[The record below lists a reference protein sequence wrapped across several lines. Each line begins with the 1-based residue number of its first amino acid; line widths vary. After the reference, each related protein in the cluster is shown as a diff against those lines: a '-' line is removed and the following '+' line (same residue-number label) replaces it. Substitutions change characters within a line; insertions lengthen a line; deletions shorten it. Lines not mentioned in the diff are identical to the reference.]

1 MPESLNKGFLMK
13 RRLLFFGLLS
23 VLFSVSCVAQEANP
37 SKDTDC
43 EQILIQADDEFNAGR
58 FYGLPALLKPC
69 LDNGNFSNEQKVR
82 AYLLLTQAYLILDDP
97 IAADDSYLKLLRAD
111 PEYVANTAR
120 DPIDVYYLSK
130 KFTSVPIFTP
140 HLRIGL
146 NTSFPRTIY
155 NISTS
160 GTPLETKNILKIGFQ
175 VGGGVDW
182 NLNNHW
188 SISAEGNY
196 SYKAFKRETDGFFDA
211 DEQVIVEKQNWFDIP
226 MYVKYS
232 DDSGKIR
239 PFGYAGFAIN
249 LLISA
254 RGPDWLLK
262 NNSSD
267 GSAIETTDKAEVLTS
282 KRNFINR
289 SLVIGGGAK
298 YKIGKDF
305 IYADVRYMAGISNLT
320 NTENNYYL
328 KDGTFD
334 PAIAKYGEVSDL
346 FTLDN
351 LSLSFGY
358 IHPIYNPRKKSKP
371 KFSNLFKKK
380 SDAKIE
386 EP

>member
-1 MPESLNKGFLMK
+1 MK

-23 VLFSVSCVAQEANP
+23 ALFSVSCVAQEANP
-37 SKDTDC
+37 SKATDC

-69 LDNGNFSNEQKVR
+69 LDNGNFSNEQRVR

-130 KFTSVPIFTP
+130 KFTSVPILTP

-155 NISTS
+155 DISTS
-160 GTPLETKNILKIGFQ
+160 GTPLDTKNILKIGFQ

-188 SISAEGNY
+188 SICAEGNY
-196 SYKAFKRETDGFFDA
+196 SYKAFKRETNGFFDA

-249 LLISA
+249 LLLSS
-254 RGPDWLLK
+254 RGSDWQLRDVSIDPSNGDPTFK
-262 NNSSD
+262 EAT
-267 GSAIETTDKAEVLTS
+267 GPAEVLTS

-298 YKIGKDF
+298 YKIGRDF
-305 IYADVRYMAGISNLT
+305 VYADLRYMAGMSNLT
-320 NTENNYYL
+320 KVDNNYYL
-328 KDGTFD
+328 DGNFD
-334 PAIAKYGEVSDL
+334 PAITKYAEAGDL
-346 FTLDN
+346 FKLDN
-351 LSLSFGY
+351 LSVSFGY

-371 KFSNLFKKK
+371 RMSNLFKKK
-380 SDAKIE
+380 SVETKK
-386 EP
+386 P